1 MGKYKVGII
10 SGLIAIILLA
20 TACQPSTQIKVT
32 GATNLKVIA
41 VESFLADI
49 VQNVAGDR
57 LHVETLIPQGLD
69 PHSFEPTPRDIA
81 NITDSDILFINGAG
95 LEDWIQNVL
104 GDLPEDKVI
113 VEASAGLESRPINDT
128 DHANAATTG
137 TDHNLDMNPHFW
149 LDPNLVIT
157 YVKNIQDGLISIDP
171 AGKEIYTTNA
181 DAYTQQLIDLDTYIK
196 EKVATIPPDR
206 RLIVTNH
213 ESFGYFADRYGFTVV
228 GTIIHSV
235 STGSSPSAQQ
245 LAELVDQMRATG
257 ATAIFMETGSNPE
270 LADQLSSETGIKVVY
285 DLYTHST
292 SSADGP
298 AATYIELMKYNVDQM
313 VKALG
318 E

>member
-1 MGKYKVGII
+1 MGKSKTGII
-10 SGLIAIILLA
+10 IGLLSIILLA
-20 TACQPSTQIKVT
+20 TACQPTSRVKVE
-32 GATNLKVIA
+32 GSTNLQVIA

-57 LHVETLIPQGLD
+57 VQVETLIPKGLD

-81 NITDSDILFINGAG
+81 KIIDSDILFINGAG

-104 GDLPEDKVI
+104 GDLPSDQVI
-113 VEASAGLESRPINDT
+113 VEASAGLESRPVSNS
-128 DHANAATTG
+128 DHSSTENTT
-137 TDHNLDMNPHFW
+137 TNQNSDKNPHFW

-157 YVKNIQDGLISIDP
+157 YVKNIQEGLISIDSE
-171 AGKEIYTTNA
+171 GKDTYSANA
-181 DAYTQQLIDLDTYIK
+181 EAYTQQLIELDTYIK
-196 EKVATIPPDR
+196 EKVATIPLGK
-206 RLIVTNH
+206 RLIVTDH

-228 GTIIHSV
+228 GTIIPSV

-245 LAELVDQMRATG
+245 LAELVDQMKAAG
-257 ATAIFMETGSNPE
+257 ATAIFLETGSNPE

-292 SSADGP
+292 SAADGP
-298 AATYIELMKYNVDQM
+298 APTYIDLMKYNVDQM
-313 VKALG
+313 VNALG